1 MNSLEELTIKDQRV
15 LVRVD
20 FNVSLDADGAVQSD
34 RRIQAVL
41 PTIRYL
47 LEGGARIVLMSHLG
61 RPTGDEEHDRMLKL
75 DRVADRLRE
84 LLPDVEINKCDEVV
98 GPAVRRQTADL
109 RPGQIMLLEN
119 LRFHPGEKS
128 GDPSFARQL
137 RELGDLY
144 VNDAFA
150 VCHRKHASVETVA
163 RFFAE
168 DQRSVGLLIM
178 KELAAID
185 RIMDSAQHPIVVV
198 LGGAKVSDKIQLI
211 DALRNRSDLFLIGG
225 QMAFTFLRA
234 AGVSV
239 GSSFVD
245 SDQLPMARRML
256 EGIPGRFVL
265 PTDHRI
271 AHHADGSGEQTTIE
285 ADIDDGWYGLD
296 IGPQTIES
304 FHRTIMKAGTV
315 IWNGPLGKF
324 ENELFR
330 AGTETIA
337 RAIVQSKAI
346 SLVGGG
352 ETGTAV
358 EQLGLVNEL
367 THLSTG
373 GGAFLTYLETGS
385 LPALTVLDEIEVTI

>member
-1 MNSLEELTIKDQRV
+1 MNSLEELTFKEQRV

-20 FNVSLDADGAVQSD
+20 FNVSLNADGTVQSD
-34 RRIQAVL
+34 RRIQAAL
-41 PTIRYL
+41 PTIRHL
-47 LEGGARIVLMSHLG
+47 LEGEARIVLMSHLG
-61 RPTGDEEHDRMLKL
+61 RPTGDEEHDRILKL
-75 DRVADRLRE
+75 DRVADRLRT
-84 LLPDVEINKCDEVV
+84 LIPDVEIKKCDQVV
-98 GPAVRRQTADL
+98 GPAVRRQAEAL
-109 RPGQIMLLEN
+109 QPGQIMLLEN

-128 GDPSFARQL
+128 ADPGFARQL
-137 RELGDLY
+137 RELGDVY

-150 VCHRKHASVETVA
+150 VCHRRHASVYTLA
-163 RFFAE
+163 KLFAE
-168 DQRSVGLLIM
+168 DQRSVGFLIM
-178 KELAAID
+178 KELDAID
-185 RIMDSAQHPIVVV
+185 RIMDTAQHPIVVV
-198 LGGAKVSDKIQLI
+198 LGGAKVSDKLQLI

-225 QMAFTFLRA
+225 QMAFTFLQA

-245 SDQLPMARRML
+245 SAQLPIARRLL
-256 EGIPGRFVL
+256 EGIPGRFIL

-271 AHHADGSGEQTTIE
+271 ANHADGSGEQSTIE

-304 FHRTIMKAGTV
+304 FYKTIMNAGTV

-324 ENELFR
+324 ENELFH

-337 RAIVQSKAI
+337 RAIAQSKAI

-358 EQLGLVNEL
+358 EQLGLVDEM
-367 THLSTG
+367 THVSTG

-385 LPALTVLDEIEVTI
+385 LPALSVLDDIEVAI